1 MRIPSA
7 KLATKLAQLLRS
19 GRTGDTIPSARAVG
33 SRIGLTRRL
42 SAEKTVRRK
51 KAARDLGFGQDQ
63 NWTDRSDHGGRLR
76 GFETERACAVQ
87 AGKRNKGAACSRP
100 ALVRKTTNDN
110 KTTLARSRVGNATPQ
125 PGGTTQQRAGRRQFA
140 V

>member
-7 KLATKLAQLLRS
+7 KLAQLLRS
-19 GRTGDTIPSARAVG
+19 GRTGDTRPSARAVG

-42 SAEKTVRRK
+42 SAEKTARRK
-51 KAARDLGFGQDQ
+51 KAARGLGFGQDQ

-100 ALVRKTTNDN
+100 AFVRKTT
-110 KTTLARSRVGNATPQ
+110 KPTMITRRHWPVRVWGTPL
-125 PGGTTQQRAGRRQFA
+125 PNPP
-140 V
+140 